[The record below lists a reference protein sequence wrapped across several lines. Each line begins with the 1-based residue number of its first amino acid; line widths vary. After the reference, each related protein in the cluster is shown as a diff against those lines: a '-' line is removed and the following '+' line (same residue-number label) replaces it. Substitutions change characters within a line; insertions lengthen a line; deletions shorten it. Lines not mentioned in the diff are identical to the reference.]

1 VAYESGGAGHGSDR
15 SAGQGVPASSDV
27 ARTNAPLIGDAGA
40 FSSQQIGGAI
50 SKLIS
55 ASVGDVAVVF
65 SRSAS
70 HKHYALAD
78 IEWMILPAVMTG
90 QAYIAEL
97 QHKEHGARAP
107 VAAVLWASVSAETDQ
122 RLSASLTQKLR
133 LRPDEWK
140 SGEILWIIDAAGEP
154 RAIAGALAELAQT
167 QFKDKPVKLIMPD
180 AVGKP
185 HIDDLHALLARAVAS
200 EARAG

>member
-1 VAYESGGAGHGSDR
+1 VSGEVERPNHGQS
-15 SAGQGVPASSDV
+15 VPASSGG
-27 ARTNAPLIGDAGA
+27 ARTNAPSIGEAGA
-40 FSSQQIGGAI
+40 FSPQQIGGAI

-70 HKHYALAD
+70 HKHYTLAD

-97 QHKEHGARAP
+97 QHKDHGARAP

-122 RLSASLTQKLR
+122 RLRANLTQKIR

-154 RAIAGALAELAQT
+154 RAMAGALAELAQT
-167 QFKDKPVKLIMPD
+167 QFMGKSVKLVITD
-180 AVGKP
+180 NNGKL
-185 HIDDLHALLARAVAS
+185 HIEYLHALLARVAQTIP
-200 EARAG
+200 EAS

>member
-1 VAYESGGAGHGSDR
+1 MEVIEARGKVLRFERPAAPAGGVAA
-15 SAGQGVPASSDV
+15 
-27 ARTNAPLIGDAGA
+27 A

-167 QFKDKPVKLIMPD
+167 QFKDKAVRLIMPGAD
-180 AVGKP
+180 GIPQVEE
-185 HIDDLHALLARAVAS
+185 LHAILARAAAT
-200 EARAG
+200 EMRAG